1 MAFERADRGAA
12 ASLRSPRFLPVR
24 VDHLRAGRN
33 HSSAE
38 AMGLQIPPTPAR
50 QLCFSRNLS
59 PEFSSTDTLLAVDLD
74 PPASFVANHS
84 SREYFLHWRPIGLN
98 PTRVVA
104 AVAAGGDADLR
115 KLEPRAATHLGD
127 IEDRDGIV
135 VRPPACRAPGLNDL
149 LVRLEDEIDAG
160 QMRSPSSEFAAHL
173 LADLSRLV

>member
-50 QLCFSRNLS
+50 QLCLSRNLS
-59 PEFSSTDTLLAVDLD
+59 PEFSSTDALLAVDLD

-84 SREYFLHWRPIGLN
+84 GREYFLHWRPIGLN
-98 PTRVVA
+98 PTTVMA
-104 AVAAGGDADLR
+104 ALR
-115 KLEPRAATHLGD
+115 KLEPRASTYLGD
-127 IEDRDGIV
+127 VEDCDGIV
-135 VRPPACRAPGLNDL
+135 VRPPACRTPCLNDL
-149 LVRLEDEIDAG
+149 PARLEDN
-160 QMRSPSSEFAAHL
+160 
-173 LADLSRLV
+173 